1 MSKGRVARR
10 HLLVLVASLFGAV
23 VLSACRDALPDDGP
37 GKAFVVFVEN
47 VAAGR
52 SEAAWGMLSEETR
65 QTADRMA
72 AVARKAQRGA
82 GPRSGRELLFGHGRA
97 LARQLD
103 TVEVVE
109 QDASRATLR
118 VTDREGTTRTV
129 EMRLEGGAW
138 RVHLPLR

>member
-1 MSKGRVARR
+1 MRGTRHGR
-10 HLLVLVASLFGAV
+10 HLGAAA
-23 VLSACRDALPDDGP
+23 LLAALTLAGCDDALPTDGP

-52 SEAAWGMLSEETR
+52 NEAAWGMLSEETR

-82 GPRSGRELLFGHGRA
+82 GPRSGRELLFGRGLA
-97 LARQLD
+97 LARQLEE
-103 TVEVVE
+103 VEVVE

-118 VTDREGTTRTV
+118 VTDRDGATRTV